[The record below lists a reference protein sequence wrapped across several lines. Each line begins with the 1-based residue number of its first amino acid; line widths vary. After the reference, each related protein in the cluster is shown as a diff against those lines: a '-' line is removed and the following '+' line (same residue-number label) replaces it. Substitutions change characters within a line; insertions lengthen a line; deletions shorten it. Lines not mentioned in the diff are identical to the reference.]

1 MPTNRE
7 TATAPLDFYFDFS
20 SPYGYLASELIDDL
34 AARHGRRVAWHPILL
49 GAVFR
54 QTGSAPLT
62 EIPLKGDYSKRD
74 FARSARF
81 LGIPFRMPTRFPL
94 ATQNAARAFLWLQDR
109 DPGRARDLAHALYR
123 ACFAEDIDISDTARL
138 LAIADSLGLDKGALA
153 AAVADPA
160 MKDRLRAGNDAAI
173 ARGVFGSPFV
183 FVDGEPFWGVDRLPQ
198 IEKWL
203 ETGGF

>member
-1 MPTNRE
+1 MD
-7 TATAPLDFYFDFS
+7 APLDFYFDFS

-34 AARHGRRVAWHPILL
+34 AARHGRQVAWHPILL
-49 GAVFR
+49 GVVFR
-54 QTGSAPLT
+54 QTGGAPLT
-62 EIPLKGDYSKRD
+62 EIPIKGDYSKRD
-74 FARSARF
+74 FARSARY
-81 LGIPFRMPTRFPL
+81 LGLAFRMPTKFPL

-109 DPGRARDLAHALYR
+109 DPARARDFAHVLYR

-138 LAIADSLGLDKGALA
+138 LAIADSLGLDQAALA

-160 MKDRLRAGNDAAI
+160 MKDRLRAENDAAM

>member
-1 MPTNRE
+1 MD
-7 TATAPLDFYFDFS
+7 APLDFYFDFS

-34 AARHGRRVAWHPILL
+34 AARHGRQVAWHPILL
-49 GAVFR
+49 GVVFR

-62 EIPLKGDYSKRD
+62 DIPLKGDYSKRD
-74 FARSARF
+74 FARSARY
-81 LGIPFRMPTRFPL
+81 LGLAFRMPTKFPL

-109 DPGRARDLAHALYR
+109 DPARARDLAHALYR
-123 ACFAEDIDISDTARL
+123 ACFAEDVDISDTARL
-138 LAIADSLGLDKGALA
+138 LAIADSLGLDKEALSA
-153 AAVADPA
+153 ALADPA
-160 MKDRLRAGNDAAI
+160 MKDRLRAENDAAI

-198 IEKWL
+198 IDKWL

>member
-1 MPTNRE
+1 MD
-7 TATAPLDFYFDFS
+7 APLDFYFDFS

-81 LGIPFRMPTRFPL
+81 LGIPFRMPTKFPL

-109 DPGRARDLAHALYR
+109 DPARARDLAHALYR

-138 LAIADSLGLDKGALA
+138 LAIADSLGLDKAALA

-160 MKDRLRAGNDAAI
+160 IKDRLRAANDAAI

-198 IEKWL
+198 IDKWL

>member
-109 DPGRARDLAHALYR
+109 DPARARDLAHALYR
-123 ACFAEDIDISDTARL
+123 ACFAEDVDISDTARL
-138 LAIADSLGLDKGALA
+138 LVIADSLGLDKAALA

-160 MKDRLRAGNDAAI
+160 IKDRLRAANDAAI

-203 ETGGF
+203 EAGGF

>member
-1 MPTNRE
+1 MD
-7 TATAPLDFYFDFS
+7 APLDFYFDFS

-109 DPGRARDLAHALYR
+109 DPARARDLAHALYR

-138 LAIADSLGLDKGALA
+138 LVIADSLGLDKAALA

-160 MKDRLRAGNDAAI
+160 IKDRLRAANDAAI

-198 IEKWL
+198 IDKWL